1 MSDTYFRAEPETTV
15 APVQFARRT
24 TFTVLAL
31 VFALALTLGLAGCTT
46 NETDSPGEPAVGTG
60 DDPGELVV
68 YSSRNEKFVDELL
81 EKFEA
86 DTGITVRAL
95 HAGDTVVNK
104 LQEEST
110 NVQADIV
117 IANDI
122 GGLEYLRLQDL
133 LASPGELDG
142 IDSIDAA
149 YRAPDDSWIA
159 LSARTRVLMY
169 NTDLVTAEEIPSRI
183 EDLADPAYE
192 GMFAITRGGN
202 SGMIGHVSALRSEW
216 GDERTAEWV
225 EAIKD
230 NAGAIMDGH
239 GDIRRAVGSGEF
251 AFGLVNNYYYHQ
263 QLREPTDNNVGV
275 VYPDQGDGEMGAV
288 VNAAGVGFVA
298 GGPNPVSAR
307 IFLEWVLLPENQ
319 REFSFASLEVPVNPE
334 IEAVE
339 EARPISDYNV
349 QAMPLSEL
357 GTVWEDT
364 RTLIERAGLDM
375 ELR

>member
-1 MSDTYFRAEPETTV
+1 MRSVMSAKAWRYA
-15 APVQFARRT
+15 
-24 TFTVLAL
+24 LIAL
-31 VFALALTLGLAGCTT
+31 VATFALAGLAACGTT
-46 NETDSPGEPAVGTG
+46 AEEPAAPDEVSESVDEAT
-60 DDPGELVV
+60 GELVV
-68 YSSRNEKFVDELL
+68 YSSRNERFVDPLL
-81 EKFEA
+81 EKFTA
-86 DTGITVRAL
+86 DTGIEVSVL

-104 LQEEST
+104 LTEEASRPR
-110 NVQADIV
+110 ADIV
-117 IANDI
+117 VANDI
-122 GGLEYLRLQDL
+122 GMLEYLRLNDI
-133 LASPGELDG
+133 LAAPGALDG
-142 IDSIDAA
+142 VDSIEER
-149 YRAPDDSWIA
+149 YRAVDDSWIA
-159 LSARTRVLMY
+159 LSARTRVFIY
-169 NTDLVTAEEIPSRI
+169 NKDLISEGEMPQTVWELTDPKW
-183 EDLADPAYE
+183 D

-202 SGMIGHVSALRSEW
+202 AGMIGHISALRNEW
-216 GDERTAEWV
+216 GDEQTTEWI
-225 EAIKD
+225 EAVKE
-230 NAGAIMDGH
+230 NAGAITEGH
-239 GDIRRAVGSGEF
+239 GDIRRAVGAGEF

-263 QLREPTDNNVGV
+263 QLREPEDNNVGV
-275 VYPDQGDGEMGAV
+275 IYPDQGDGEMGAV